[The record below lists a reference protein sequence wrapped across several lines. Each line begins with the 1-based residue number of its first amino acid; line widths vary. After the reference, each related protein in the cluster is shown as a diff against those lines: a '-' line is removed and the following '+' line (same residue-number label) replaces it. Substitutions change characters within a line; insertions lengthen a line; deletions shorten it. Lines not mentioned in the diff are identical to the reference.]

1 MFCSGCGSEIMPGA
15 QFCPKCGRPVGG
27 ASPAAYAAQGVPVA
41 PYQAGPLFAGFW
53 LRFVAYLI
61 DGVILGIPMSI
72 IFFLLFGIMGGAAIW
87 TSRFEPNQ
95 DPQVAFAHA
104 TTLISGLLGFI
115 FVVALVAISIN
126 WLYFA
131 YMESSER
138 QATLGKIVMNLRVTD
153 ANGNR
158 LSFGHASGRYFA
170 KIVTGLVPLAIGWI
184 MAGFTEKKQALHD
197 FIAGTLVYR
206 KN

>member
-1 MFCSGCGSEIMPGA
+1 MPGA

-27 ASPAAYAAQGVPVA
+27 AAPAAYAAQGAAVA
-41 PYQAGPLFAGFW
+41 PYQGGPQFAGFW

-61 DGVILGIPMSI
+61 DGVILGIPVSI
-72 IFFLLFGIMGGAAIW
+72 VCFFIFGIMGGAAVW
-87 TSRFEPNQ
+87 TSRVQPNP
-95 DPQVAFAHA
+95 DPEVALAQA
-104 TTLISGLLGFI
+104 TTMFSALFGFI
-115 FVVALVAISIN
+115 FVAVLVVIAAN

-138 QATLGKIVMNLRVTD
+138 QGTIGKIVMNLRVTD

-158 LSFGHASGRYFA
+158 LSFGHATGRYFA

>member
-1 MFCSGCGSEIMPGA
+1 MFCSGCGAEIMPGA
-15 QFCPKCGRPVGG
+15 QFCPKCGRPIGG
-27 ASPAAYAAQGVPVA
+27 ATPAAYAAQGAIPA
-41 PYQAGPLFAGFW
+41 QYQAGPQFAGFW

-61 DGVILGIPMSI
+61 DGVILGIPVGI
-72 IFFLLFGIMGGAAIW
+72 ICFFIFGIMGGAAALS
-87 TSRFEPNQ
+87 SRIQPNP
-95 DPQVAFAHA
+95 DPEVALTQA
-104 TTLISGLLGFI
+104 TTIVSALIGFI
-115 FVVALVAISIN
+115 FVVVLVVISIN

-158 LSFGHASGRYFA
+158 LTFGHATGRYFA
-170 KIVTGLVPLAIGWI
+170 KIVTGLVPLFIGWI

-206 KN
+206 RN

>member
-1 MFCSGCGSEIMPGA
+1 MFCSGCGSEVMPGG

-27 ASPAAYAAQGVPVA
+27 ATPAAYAAQGVAVA
-41 PYQAGPLFAGFW
+41 PYQAGPPFAGFW

-61 DGVILGIPMSI
+61 DGVILGIPMGI
-72 IFFLLFGIMGGAAIW
+72 ICFLIFGIMGGAAIW
-87 TSRFEPNQ
+87 TSKLQPDQ
-95 DPQVAFAHA
+95 DPQVAMAHFM
-104 TTLISGLLGFI
+104 TLFSGLLGFF
-115 FVVALVAISIN
+115 FVVFLVAISIN

-170 KIVTGLVPLAIGWI
+170 KLVTGLVPLAIGWI

-206 KN
+206 KY